1 MNTKQLNYFLQVVE
15 TKSIAAAARQLD
27 IAQPALSL
35 QIAKLEHELKTTLFI
50 RDYRGVQLTEAGAL
64 FEAHVRTVLNQLDRA
79 LNDIAEAEGNPKGKI
94 VVAMNQASINILAMP
109 LSNIIE
115 QKFPDIELDLR
126 TGLSYEVLD
135 LLNSGE
141 ADMAVVYED
150 GLDNPNIRRE
160 LLIKENLFF
169 ATSPKAQHKQIDEIK
184 FASLPEYE
192 VVTTSEKE
200 SLGHILSEYEKLTG
214 IKLRK
219 RRPYGQLLTGLRFVC
234 EGHCNMILPSSALYH
249 LEETQQ
255 IKSLKIVEPEIFR
268 NVYIATDMSRRIRN
282 ITLKIIELVKQC
294 TAQEHQKNNWRGNLP
309 TSE

>member
-1 MNTKQLNYFLQVVE
+1 MNTKQLNYFIQVAE
-15 TKSIAAAARQLD
+15 TKSIAAAARHLD

-35 QIAKLEHELKTTLFI
+35 QISKLEHELKTTLFI
-50 RDYRGVQLTEAGAL
+50 RDFRGVQLTEAGAL

-79 LNDIAEAEGNPKGKI
+79 LNDIAEIEGNPKGKV

-109 LSNIIE
+109 LSNAIE
-115 QKFPDIELDLR
+115 QQYPEIELDLR
-126 TGLSYEVLD
+126 TGLSYDVIE

-150 GLDNPNIRRE
+150 GLDNTNIHRE
-160 LLIKENLFF
+160 LLIKENLYF
-169 ATSPKAQHKQIDEIK
+169 ATTPDVTNENQHEIP
-184 FASLPEYE
+184 FASLPNYE

-214 IKLRK
+214 ITLRK

-249 LEETQQ
+249 LEETKQ
-255 IKSLKIVEPEIFR
+255 IKSLKIIKPEIFR
-268 NVYIATDMSRRIRN
+268 NVYIATDMSRPVRN
-282 ITLKIIELVKQC
+282 ITLKITELVKQC
-294 TAQEHQKNNWRGNLP
+294 TEAEHQKNNWRGTLP
-309 TSE
+309 EKK

>member
-169 ATSPKAQHKQIDEIK
+169 ATSPSTQQKQIDEIK

-268 NVYIATDMSRRIRN
+268 NVYIATDMSRPIRN

-294 TAQEHQKNNWRGNLP
+294 TAQEHQKNNWRGTLP
-309 TSE
+309 TEE

>member
-1 MNTKQLNYFLQVVE
+1 MNTKQLHYFIQVAE
-15 TKSIAAAARQLD
+15 TKSIAAAARKLD

-35 QIAKLEHELKTTLFI
+35 QISKLEHELKTTLFI

-79 LNDIAEAEGNPKGKI
+79 LNDIAEIEGSPKGKV

-115 QKFPDIELDLR
+115 LKYPDIELDLR

-135 LLNSGE
+135 LLTNGE
-141 ADMAVVYED
+141 ADMAVIYED
-150 GLDNPNIRRE
+150 GEDNANIRRE
-160 LLIKENLFF
+160 LLIKENLYF
-169 ATSPKAQHKQIDEIK
+169 ATAPNAHNENIDDIL
-184 FASLPEYE
+184 FSALPEHE

-214 IKLRK
+214 ITLRK

-249 LEETQQ
+249 LEETKQ

-268 NVYIATDMSRRIRN
+268 NVYIATDMSRPIRN
-282 ITLKIIELVKQC
+282 ITLKIAELVRLC
-294 TAQEHQKNNWRGNLP
+294 TQQEHEKNNWRGKLP
-309 TSE
+309 ES